1 MKGFRCLRRFCGFV
15 PIGLALLSM
24 PAAATSVLSVENVEV
39 FQETLRHQN
48 TDRRVL
54 FLKPAIPDSN
64 DPAPALVLLHFL
76 DGTPP
81 EMANLTEI
89 ALMVRDH
96 GTWVILPEAVSG
108 YWNHTPNAGELL
120 TPLGALDLH
129 VGLYGGS
136 AVDDVGF
143 LTRMIDS
150 MVARHPIDPRR
161 IYMAGYSNGAL
172 MSERYACERPD
183 RIAGAGV
190 VGASMRESL
199 QRRCAPSRPVS
210 MLFINGDSDRVSPYA
225 GTIGVLPA
233 PEAAAFWATANGCG
247 ATLQRSTLPD
257 IEDDGT
263 LTQLDAWQGCR
274 DDSAVEFYTVING
287 GHTWPGTLDYT
298 PALGRA
304 SQDFSATQLLWEF
317 FSRFSR

>member
-48 TDRRVL
+48 ADRRVL

-96 GTWVILPEAVSG
+96 GAWVILPEAVSG

-210 MLFINGDSDRVSPYA
+210 MLFINGDADRVSPYA

-247 ATLQRSTLPD
+247 TTPQRSTLPD

-263 LTQLDAWQGCR
+263 LTQLDTWQGCR

-298 PALGRA
+298 PALGLA

>member
-1 MKGFRCLRRFCGFV
+1 MKGFRCLRRFRGFV

-48 TDRRVL
+48 ADRRVL

-96 GTWVILPEAVSG
+96 GAWVILPEAVSG

-210 MLFINGDSDRVSPYA
+210 MLFITGDSDRVSPYA